1 MESYY
6 QNNFCIIY
14 QGPLTFFAEIEK
26 AWNYSPIIFSFWKG
40 ERPPIKKD
48 KFYFLENEIPADY
61 GIHNL
66 YLQQT
71 STLNG
76 LVMAKKLGFKK
87 AIKIRSDM
95 IPNNENEFVK
105 LFSNQLNFLFW
116 HDYNSGYLVDYLM
129 GGNIDSLIQLWNFE
143 KNNYSFPEQA
153 ITEQA
158 KKKFTTSSISFI
170 GKSLSSSNDILWLK
184 NQKKISS
191 YLKDSSFIYECKF
204 Q

>member
-6 QNNFCIIY
+6 QSDFCIIY
-14 QGPLTFFAEIEK
+14 QGPLTFFNEIRT
-26 AWNYSPIIFSFWKG
+26 AWNFSQIIFSFWKG
-40 ERPPIKKD
+40 EKPIVKKD
-48 KFYFLENEIPADY
+48 RFYFLENEKPIDY

-76 LVMAKKLGFKK
+76 LIAAKKLGFKK

-95 IPNNENEFVK
+95 IPNNENEFLK
-105 LFSNQLNFLFW
+105 LFSNELNFLFW

-129 GGNIDSLIQLWNFE
+129 GGNIDLLIDLWSFE
-143 KNNYSFPEQA
+143 KNNYAFPEQA
-153 ITEQA
+153 ITKQA
-158 KKKFTTSSISFI
+158 KKKIATSNISFI
-170 GKSLSSSNDILWLK
+170 GKSLSDNNDILWLK

-191 YLKDSSFIYECKF
+191 YLKDPSFIHECKF
-204 Q
+204 